1 MTSCDDTASKRQ
13 LKLDNFHVIQKKRC
27 DDVESEVSGRMEH
40 SAEFSES
47 TSDERDY
54 SDCDELVWRSQTPSR
69 NGRACKRVWLCQ
81 TSDQQGDKSDPEPY
95 NYTDES
101 DCYIDDGEDHGHH
114 TNGSGISWHNS
125 IIN

>member
-1 MTSCDDTASKRQ
+1 MEARDDTASKRQ

-27 DDVESEVSGRMEH
+27 DDVESEVSEPMEH
-40 SAEFSES
+40 SGEFSES

-69 NGRACKRVWLCQ
+69 KSVWLCQ
-81 TSDQQGDKSDPEPY
+81 TSDQQGDKSDSEPY

-101 DCYIDDGEDHGHH
+101 DCYIYDGEDHGHH

-125 IIN
+125 INKNS